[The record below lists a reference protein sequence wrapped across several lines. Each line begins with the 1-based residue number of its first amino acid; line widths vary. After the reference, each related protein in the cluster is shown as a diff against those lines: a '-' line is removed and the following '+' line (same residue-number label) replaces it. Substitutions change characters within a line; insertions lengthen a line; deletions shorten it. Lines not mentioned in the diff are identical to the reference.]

1 MFPGIILLDFLI
13 PLFLFFIRA
22 LYEIPISSSTVLL
35 AWIILAFPFVRY
47 HEQKEFQAQFKN
59 LEGGYF

>member
-1 MFPGIILLDFLI
+1 
-13 PLFLFFIRA
+13 
-22 LYEIPISSSTVLL
+22 LL

>member
-1 MFPGIILLDFLI
+1 
-13 PLFLFFIRA
+13 
-22 LYEIPISSSTVLL
+22 LL

-47 HEQKEFQAQFKN
+47 HEQYEFQAQFKF